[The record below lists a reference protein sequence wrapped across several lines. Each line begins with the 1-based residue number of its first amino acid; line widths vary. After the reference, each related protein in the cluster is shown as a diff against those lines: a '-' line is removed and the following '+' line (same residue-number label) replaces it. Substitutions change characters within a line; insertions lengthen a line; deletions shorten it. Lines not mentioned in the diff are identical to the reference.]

1 MSTNVKVPY
10 GKGGDNATL
19 LLAAAEELKME
30 PSVVRTTMHGFEVP
44 EEVAKKAGL
53 DAVDP
58 DEAFNKEIE
67 EARKQA
73 AKQETAE
80 APANDMTL
88 SRSGFDEQAGKND
101 PAPEPKK
108 IPAQRAES
116 EPKAPAKKAAA
127 KKAPAKKAAAKKS
140 TAKKAAAKKSTT
152 NKES

>member
-1 MSTNVKVPY
+1 MSKHVKVPY

-30 PSVVRTTMHGFEVP
+30 PGVVRTTMHGFEVP

-53 DAVDP
+53 DTVDP

-67 EARKQA
+67 EARAAA
-73 AKQETAE
+73 AKQEKVE

-108 IPAQRAES
+108 VPAQRAE
-116 EPKAPAKKAAA
+116 PKQAPAKKAAA
-127 KKAPAKKAAAKKS
+127 KKAPAKKS

-152 NKES
+152 IKES